1 MKKPVVLIVDD
12 EPEARLAI
20 ADFMKLRFD
29 CDFREANDGEEALR
43 FVKSNPCDVMFLDIK
58 LPKMSG
64 IKVIKHAKDVNP
76 KLDIIVVT
84 GYASDEVAEESLK
97 LGATDY
103 AVKPLDL
110 KALELKF
117 RNILQK
123 RKQRGSDPF

>member
-12 EPEARLAI
+12 EPEARSTI
-20 ADFMKLRFD
+20 AGFLKMRFN
-29 CDFREANDGEEALR
+29 CDFKEVNDGEEALE

-64 IKVIKHAKDVNP
+64 IMVIKHAKDINP
-76 KLDIIVVT
+76 KIDIIVVT
-84 GYASDEVAEESLK
+84 GYSSDEVAEESLK

-103 AVKPLDL
+103 AVKPVDL

-117 RNILQK
+117 GNILKK
-123 RKQRGSDPF
+123 RGHKVSKT